1 MLLAIDTATRWTGLA
16 LHDGATV
23 VAEHGWRSVNMQSVE
38 LAPAIAQML
47 RRANT
52 PADSLKGI
60 AVSLGPGSYTGLRIG
75 LGLAKGMALA
85 HQTLLIGV
93 PTLDIVAAALPQ
105 MPGMLV
111 IVLEAGRHRIT
122 AGTYH
127 WRSSQGWQAP
137 EQPVNTTWQELLE
150 QLEPPVVLAGEI
162 TPQAMKQIR
171 AAGKGLRAVRAVDRV
186 RRAGYLA
193 EVAWQRLRKGN
204 VDDAAELTPIYLRE
218 L

>member
-1 MLLAIDTATRWTGLA
+1 
-16 LHDGATV
+16 
-23 VAEHGWRSVNMQSVE
+23 
-38 LAPAIAQML
+38 
-47 RRANT
+47 
-52 PADSLKGI
+52 
-60 AVSLGPGSYTGLRIG
+60 
-75 LGLAKGMALA
+75 MALA

-137 EQPVNTTWQELLE
+137 QQPVNTTWQELLD